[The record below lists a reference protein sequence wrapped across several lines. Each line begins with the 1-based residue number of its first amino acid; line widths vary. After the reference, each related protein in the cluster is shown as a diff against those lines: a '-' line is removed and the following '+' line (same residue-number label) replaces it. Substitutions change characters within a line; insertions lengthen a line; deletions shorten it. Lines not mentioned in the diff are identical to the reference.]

1 MTWIDVL
8 FSIPMLLAFKMLA
21 TVFAL
26 ERVRNE
32 WLWSHLYEKAC
43 MPPLM
48 TLVLFQW
55 RYWTV
60 QQWKLYIL
68 KRAEEKH

>member
-32 WLWSHLYEKAC
+32 RLWSHLYEKAD

-48 TLVLFQW
+48 ALVLLQW

-68 KRAEEKH
+68 KRAGEKQ